1 MVDTLL
7 NETLLMNGT
16 NGSLDNSL
24 NGTMSIHE
32 QSSQCLPSWV
42 LNAIG
47 VKSVYASDI
56 AVAIVNISFAIFAFL
71 SNLAVI
77 ATIIRTPS
85 LHAPVNVLL
94 CGLAAADCLT
104 GLVVQP
110 VYASWRFLLHH
121 LGEPCRLVHLYQA
134 SRSLPFL
141 FVGCTFLNLAITSA
155 DRLYAVSR
163 PLAYRTA
170 VTSRGM
176 TKIVVSAWVVWIIYI
191 CLMETVVP
199 KAIYEP
205 MENITLTLLIIIPVG
220 GHILTFLAIRTN
232 NRKILCTT
240 HNLQHATLYKRA
252 LKAAGDMAFYIVATL
267 LSLVPLVILL
277 NFENSVIVGNLLFPW
292 AATATMLVSSV
303 NPVIQIRRNTAL
315 REALK
320 TVFKRTTVE

>member
-56 AVAIVNISFAIFAFL
+56 AVAIVNISFAISAFL

-121 LGEPCRLVHLYQA
+121 LGEPCRLVPLYQA
-134 SRSLPFL
+134 SM
-141 FVGCTFLNLAITSA
+141 A
-155 DRLYAVSR
+155 
-163 PLAYRTA
+163 
-170 VTSRGM
+170 
-176 TKIVVSAWVVWIIYI
+176 KIVVSAWVVWIIYI
-191 CLMETVVP
+191 CLMETVIP
-199 KAIYEP
+199 KAIYKP
-205 MENITLTLLIIIPVG
+205 MENITLTSLIIIPVG

-232 NRKILCTT
+232 NRKILCAT

-252 LKAAGDMAFYIVATL
+252 LKAARDITFYIVTTL
-267 LSLVPLVILL
+267 LSLVPLVIFL